1 MFFIILNYFANMK
14 QRLSLVFIL
23 FLGISVQAQSILW
36 KVSGKKIK
44 SPSYLYGSI
53 HIQDKRVF
61 AFDQIVLDAF
71 MSTEAFA
78 MEILIDEVTPQE
90 IKEAMFMKNN
100 TIEEFLTPEQYKIL
114 DSIVKAK
121 TGIGMLMYN
130 KMKPFFLSSQIM
142 QLNLKKEMDDA
153 LDLYFLKYARKEGKT
168 VYGVEKFA
176 HQVAAIDKISL
187 KEQVEMLYKGLTD
200 TTISSDEKKF
210 EELLQAYL
218 NFDLNKL
225 FELSNDTSLPKNFN
239 KAFLIDRNK
248 VMAKNFIKIAKKQTL
263 FCVIGAAHLPG
274 ENGVINLLR
283 KKGLSVEPVIF
294 NWIEVNQ

>member
-1 MFFIILNYFANMK
+1 MK

-168 VYGVEKFA
+168 VYKVEKFA

-200 TTISSDEKKF
+200 TTISSEEKKF

>member
-1 MFFIILNYFANMK
+1 MK
-14 QRLSLVFIL
+14 QTLSLLLIL
-23 FLGISVQAQSILW
+23 FLGFTVQAQSLLW
-36 KVSGKKIK
+36 KVSGKNIK

-61 AFDQIVLDAF
+61 AFDQTVWDAF
-71 MSTEAFA
+71 LSTEAFA

-90 IKEAMFMKNN
+90 IKDAMFMKNN
-100 TIEEFLTPEQYKIL
+100 TIEEFLTPEQYKTL

-121 TGIGMLMYN
+121 TGIGLLMYN

-153 LDLYFLKYARKEGKT
+153 LDLYFLRNARKEGKA

-187 KEQVEMLYKGLTD
+187 KEQVDMLFKSLTD
-200 TTISSDEKKF
+200 TTTNSDENKF

-218 NFDLNKL
+218 NFDLDKL

-248 VMAKNFIKIAKKQTL
+248 VMVKNFKKIAKKQTL

-274 ENGVINLLR
+274 DNGVINLLR

-294 NWIEVNQ
+294 KWKEAN

>member
-1 MFFIILNYFANMK
+1 MK

-168 VYGVEKFA
+168 VYKVEKFA

>member
-168 VYGVEKFA
+168 VYKVEKFA

>member
-168 VYGVEKFA
+168 VYKVEKFA

-200 TTISSDEKKF
+200 TTISSEEKKF

>member
-1 MFFIILNYFANMK
+1 MK
-14 QRLSLVFIL
+14 QTLSLLLIL
-23 FLGISVQAQSILW
+23 FLGFTVQAQSLLW
-36 KVSGKKIK
+36 KVSGKNIK

-61 AFDQIVLDAF
+61 AFDQTVWDAF
-71 MSTEAFA
+71 LSTEAFA

-90 IKEAMFMKNN
+90 IKDAMFMKNN
-100 TIEEFLTPEQYKIL
+100 TIEEFLTPEQYKTL

-121 TGIGMLMYN
+121 TGVGLLMYN

-153 LDLYFLKYARKEGKT
+153 LDLYFLRNARKEGKA

-187 KEQVEMLYKGLTD
+187 KEQVDMLFKSLTD
-200 TTISSDEKKF
+200 TTTNSDENKF

-218 NFDLNKL
+218 NFDLDKL

-248 VMAKNFIKIAKKQTL
+248 VMVKNFKKIAKKQTL

-274 ENGVINLLR
+274 DNGVINLLR

-294 NWIEVNQ
+294 KWKEAN